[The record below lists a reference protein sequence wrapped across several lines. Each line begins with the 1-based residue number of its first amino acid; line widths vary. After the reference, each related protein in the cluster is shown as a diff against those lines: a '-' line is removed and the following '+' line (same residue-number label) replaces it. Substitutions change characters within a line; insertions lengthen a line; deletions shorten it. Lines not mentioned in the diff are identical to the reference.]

1 MRIIPINNPP
11 FTNNKTK
18 IRQIVERINPQMISE
33 TGYNYLTGNLS
44 FEVFRNCSLS
54 YIPRTS
60 NANLHKTEI
69 NENITLSNNIN
80 VNINASE
87 NNLNTTMI
95 LHLIPNETL
104 NVETLPVEMLSYML
118 DSETDKYNTQSSE
131 INIGHSYNRLRVIL
145 KNEREDADKLFENLI
160 KAIYAPNLTQEKLNS
175 AKENIKA
182 QIASHSSSPEL
193 RATDYLYYGNKAINF
208 NNVEQITLNDIQ
220 KLHKDMLANSQLQ
233 VAITIPKKEYET
245 KKNTILSSLA
255 KLPKMQIRNKNT
267 ASKEMK
273 LIEEDIIIQNNT
285 PSGLIQFSYV
295 YMTQNNG
302 NLKEQAAE
310 RLLYRALINTL
321 YAETSRSNGKFN
333 LIADKT
339 NNATINYMQFGLGDK
354 KKYKNTIEDMKNQI
368 SKAMQKLSDGNI
380 PYSSIKELKDE
391 EKKDIVSKYDDQFTK
406 TDIMINLYNSVDLDN
421 YLKILD
427 GITSKD
433 IQNAAKKIF
442 GQPKIIAISN

>member
-1 MRIIPINNPP
+1 MRIIPINNPS

-44 FEVFRNCSLS
+44 FEVFRNYSLS

-354 KKYKNTIEDMKNQI
+354 KV
-368 SKAMQKLSDGNI
+368 QKH
-380 PYSSIKELKDE
+380 Y
-391 EKKDIVSKYDDQFTK
+391 
-406 TDIMINLYNSVDLDN
+406 
-421 YLKILD
+421 
-427 GITSKD
+427 
-433 IQNAAKKIF
+433 
-442 GQPKIIAISN
+442 